1 MPTVIPFPEP
11 KRESPEYRSTTAKR
25 VELLDRVATME
36 DREVEQV
43 SDLTSGEVEVEWF
56 NPDVDVGI
64 THRIGSVVFRRVR
77 SGARILQC
85 DDLGVVTI
93 SWVQASFGALTELQR
108 RWNGSITVIWN
119 LVREEGRTEDNPV
132 LAGAW
137 RDMVREGS
145 PIERIIIVQ
154 NFDHPSASVPEWSID
169 EPVQVVYP
177 QQLDEVLDRLAAAQ
191 LSGAGSD

>member
-1 MPTVIPFPEP
+1 MPTVIPFPGSKGRP
-11 KRESPEYRSTTAKR
+11 PDRISTNAKR
-25 VELLDRVATME
+25 VELVDRVATME
-36 DREVEQV
+36 DRELEQI
-43 SDLTSGEVEVEWF
+43 SGLTSSQVEVEWF
-56 NPDVDVGI
+56 NPDADVGI

-93 SWVQASFGALTELQR
+93 SWIRASFRALTELQS
-108 RWNGSITVIWN
+108 RWNGGITMVWN

-145 PIERIIIVQ
+145 PIQRIIIVQ
-154 NFDHPSASVPEWSID
+154 NFDHPSASVPDWSID

>member
-177 QQLDEVLDRLAAAQ
+177 QQLDEVLDRRAAAQ
-191 LSGAGSD
+191 SSGAGAD